1 MPKAQEQNG
10 DHHEVDGD
18 RKGSSALLT
27 ANADSGWE
35 SVLGL
40 RELEADEGKRRRK
53 GPSKEQTGRLQGGMC
68 ARCSMS
74 PLQGSRAL
82 KSAHI

>member
-1 MPKAQEQNG
+1 MTTMRWMETGREA
-10 DHHEVDGD
+10 
-18 RKGSSALLT
+18 ALLT

-35 SVLGL
+35 TVLGL
-40 RELEADEGKRRRK
+40 REPEADEGKRRRRK